1 VSKPSQPATPDPVA
15 TAKAQLGT
23 NIGTAIAGSTLSNI
37 NQTGPGGSTTFTQ
50 NGGYTDPTTGQWVPQ
65 WNENTSLSPLGNQLL
80 GGQQGLVNSY
90 MPWLQQAG
98 ANTGPLD
105 INGGANA
112 GIVNQGPQAYDAN
125 VANAVYNQ
133 QTGFLAPTYKQQQTD
148 LTDQLARQGIPLGSE
163 AYGNAQTQLANTQ
176 NQGLTAAANQATSQG
191 AQIGQ
196 GNFGLALQGQQQGVN
211 LQQLAQTN
219 PISLLSMLT
228 SGAGMGGS
236 A

>member
-1 VSKPSQPATPDPVA
+1 
-15 TAKAQLGT
+15 LGT

-112 GIVNQGPQAYDAN
+112 NIVNQGPQAYDPT
-125 VANAVYNQ
+125 VASALYNEQ
-133 QTGFLAPTYKQQQTD
+133 AGFLAPTYRQQQTD
-148 LTDQLARQGIPLGSE
+148 LTDQLSRQGMPLGSQGYE
-163 AYGNAQTQLANTQ
+163 NAQTQLSNSQ
-176 NQGLTAAANQATSQG
+176 NQGYTAAANNATGQG
-191 AQIGQ
+191 ANVAGQ
-196 GNFGLALQGQQQGVN
+196 NFGLALQGQQQGVN